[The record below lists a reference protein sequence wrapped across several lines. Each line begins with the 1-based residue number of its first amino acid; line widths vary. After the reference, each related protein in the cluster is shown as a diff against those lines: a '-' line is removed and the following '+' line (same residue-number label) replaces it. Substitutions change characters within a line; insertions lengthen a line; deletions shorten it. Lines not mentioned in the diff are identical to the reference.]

1 MSAELIQGSAEWLDA
16 RLGLFNASAI
26 DTWILD
32 PSPVRLTVPEL
43 KTELD
48 LAGIVYPKSGKKE
61 ELLALLPNLDRYR
74 DMARGARTAIIRA
87 VKEDVVKALRAI
99 PREDLSFEDRITL
112 DREEEIA
119 AKEARNFEYNIPVKY
134 GNLLEP
140 YARQEYEAVTGY
152 EVEIVGQ
159 RVMAGGGA
167 ACSPDGII
175 GSSHG
180 LEIKCPTYE
189 THIGWLL
196 DYNRTG
202 EMPEEHKIQVHASIA
217 ICEFDR
223 WDFISYCPGEVNLI
237 VSVHRDD
244 FTEQVSAGIRLVI
257 QEKKNLQE
265 LLRKMQN
272 APVQKFLSIECCS
285 EIQTSR

>member
-16 RLGLFNASAI
+16 RLGLFNASSL

-32 PSPVRLTVPEL
+32 PCPVRLTVPEL

-48 LAGIVYPKSGKKE
+48 IAGIVYPKAGKKD
-61 ELLALLPNLDRYR
+61 ELLALLPEPDRFR
-74 DMARGARTAIIRA
+74 DMTRGARTAIIRA
-87 VKEDVVKALRAI
+87 IKEDVVKHLRAI
-99 PREDLSFEDRITL
+99 PREDQTFEDRITL

-119 AKEARNFEYNIPVKY
+119 AKDARNFEFNIPVKY

-159 RVMAGGGA
+159 RVIAGGGA

-175 GSSHG
+175 GNSHG

-196 DYNRTG
+196 DYERTG
-202 EMPEEHKIQVHASIA
+202 EMPEEHKIQINAGMA
-217 ICEFDR
+217 ICELDR
-223 WDFISYCPGEVNLI
+223 WDFISYCPGEANLI
-237 VSVHRDD
+237 VSVFRSD
-244 FTEQVSAGIRLVI
+244 FTEQVEAGLRLVI
-257 QEKKNLQE
+257 VEKKNLQE
-265 LLRKMQN
+265 KLREMQT
-272 APVQKFLSIECCS
+272 APVQKFLGIK
-285 EIQTSR
+285 